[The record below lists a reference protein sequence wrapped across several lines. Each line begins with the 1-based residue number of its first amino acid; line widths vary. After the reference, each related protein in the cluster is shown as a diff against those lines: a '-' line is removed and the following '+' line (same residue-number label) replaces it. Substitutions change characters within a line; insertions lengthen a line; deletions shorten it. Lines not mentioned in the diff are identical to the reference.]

1 MTREEAAR
9 MCEAV
14 VKPTFGTIS
23 SNDNNDAY
31 KEAFEMAIAA
41 LREVD
46 AMTQELKERRA
57 IMPQMV
63 RRERELLAEK
73 QPNHKTGLVN
83 CGYGGKP
90 KAHQAYDG
98 SWCVQCGAC
107 HLTTLYRAVKGTC
120 VTDWNRAMG
129 WEEQE

>member
-14 VKPTFGTIS
+14 VRPTFGTIS

-46 AMTQELKERRA
+46 AMTQEYITGGCEYCKA
-57 IMPQMV
+57 GKGIM
-63 RRERELLAEK
+63 
-73 QPNHKTGLVN
+73 NHYGIDFYAFAMIENGQFEMAYSNNIRGDGLVA
-83 CGYGGKP
+83 GHK
-90 KAHQAYDG
+90 
-98 SWCVQCGAC
+98 
-107 HLTTLYRAVKGTC
+107 AVKINYCPMCGRKLG
-120 VTDWNRAMG
+120 V
-129 WEEQE
+129 EE